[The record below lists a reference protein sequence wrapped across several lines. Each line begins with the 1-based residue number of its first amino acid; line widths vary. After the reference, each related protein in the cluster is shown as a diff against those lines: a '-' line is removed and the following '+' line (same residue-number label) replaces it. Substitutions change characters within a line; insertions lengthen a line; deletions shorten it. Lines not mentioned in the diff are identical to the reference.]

1 MSEIADRV
9 KIWTRESVLE
19 LLDRNDK
26 AVVQAL
32 KTLAARQTSDEL
44 ESKTT
49 KIRNGRGF
57 NARDAAVLT
66 DIAAK
71 LPRYGDHLTQR
82 QLVLVRGR
90 IRKYVGQLLE
100 EIELKGGIV
109 ERKPQLAPRQQ
120 SVTTDFDDGPEP
132 DVDALAERAL
142 EESNSAWAE
151 QQTVIDER
159 ASFGAW
165 A

>member
-1 MSEIADRV
+1 MTTMAQAQV
-9 KIWTRESVLE
+9 WTREAVLD
-19 LLDRNDK
+19 LLDRSDK

-32 KTLAARQTSDEL
+32 KTLAARQTTDEL
-44 ESKTT
+44 ETKTT

-57 NARDAAVLT
+57 NARDAALLT
-66 DIAAK
+66 DIASK
-71 LPRYGDHLTQR
+71 LPRYNDHMTPR
-82 QLVLVRGR
+82 QLLLVRGR

-100 EIELKGGIV
+100 EIELKGGVV
-109 ERKPQLAPRQQ
+109 ERKSQPAK
-120 SVTTDFDDGPEP
+120 SVTDDDDLV

-151 QQTVIDER
+151 QQTAIDER

>member
-1 MSEIADRV
+1 MSETAQQMV
-9 KIWTRESVLE
+9 WTRESVLE

-100 EIELKGGIV
+100 EIELKGGII
-109 ERKPQLAPRQQ
+109 ERKPQLTAREK
-120 SVTTDFDDGPEP
+120 SVTTDCEPEP
-132 DVDALAERAL
+132 NVDELAERAL

-151 QQTVIDER
+151 AQTTIDEQAR
-159 ASFGAW
+159 GGFGVW